1 MKCGPVTEISS
12 VRDSTVLG
20 IARELLERNGKQTAL
35 CGGP

>member
-12 VRDSTVLG
+12 VRKDKVLG
-20 IARELLERNGKQTAL
+20 VARELLERNGKQMML